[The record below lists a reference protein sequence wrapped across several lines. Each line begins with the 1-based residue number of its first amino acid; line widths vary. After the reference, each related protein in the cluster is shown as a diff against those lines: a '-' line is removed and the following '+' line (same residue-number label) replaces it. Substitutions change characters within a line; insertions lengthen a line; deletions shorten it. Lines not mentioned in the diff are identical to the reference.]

1 MIVLIVAFVDL
12 LNKLVSGHFL
22 SGLVIPESNVPTRGG
37 FFCNGHT
44 FHKKSFLSAV
54 RILLYHTETQ
64 HMFLQDIVSP
74 RRENVNMKYGEL
86 IRKERKKQKKTQEEL
101 AKEIGVTARTIEFW
115 ERGERNMTLTNADKV
130 FKALGVSI
138 TIGKEGGEEKNEY
151 CL

>member
-1 MIVLIVAFVDL
+1 
-12 LNKLVSGHFL
+12 
-22 SGLVIPESNVPTRGG
+22 
-37 FFCNGHT
+37 
-44 FHKKSFLSAV
+44 
-54 RILLYHTETQ
+54 
-64 HMFLQDIVSP
+64 
-74 RRENVNMKYGEL
+74 MKYGEL